1 MKNLIQ
7 IGGGILLLVV
17 LLSKKKEV
25 VSSDQAETAGG
36 LFSETIP
43 IIVPATINASA
54 EKLGVSE
61 ANRALSPTLTNYEIS
76 DTEKLINALNHSQ
89 SVLGTIDNGGSIGDG
104 FVIAKP

>member
-7 IGGGILLLVV
+7 IGGILLLVV

-36 LFSETIP
+36 LLSETIP
-43 IIVPATINASA
+43 IIVPATINAAA

-76 DTEKLINALNHSQ
+76 DTEKLINALELRQ
-89 SVLGTIDNGGSIGDG
+89 TVLTPVGGGDG
-104 FVIAKP
+104 AFIPAVK